1 MYSRDNRTKEKFNLC
16 LVSTGCCSLSS
27 WVTLAITLPGFQYC
41 SFFIREMITLRIKQI
56 LFWSWPVP
64 TGIFPNFFPIFVC
77 SIGIILDSM
86 HPSIKQKTWAG
97 YWCEMVNHFMHN
109 VAKMTKRSLKISR
122 CLHHNILKYGHFLAL
137 FMTGFMATLWCFC
150 LSSAC
155 ILLCIFYSRFGWL
168 WTNFCRSS
176 WRQIPHSSPRP
187 HRVFMQNENRLR

>member
-1 MYSRDNRTKEKFNLC
+1 MKGTDSNFSQHCWLSWYHKVFICTTIQSMYSRDNRTKEKFNLC

-97 YWCEMVNHFMHN
+97 YWCEM
-109 VAKMTKRSLKISR
+109 
-122 CLHHNILKYGHFLAL
+122 G
-137 FMTGFMATLWCFC
+137 
-150 LSSAC
+150 
-155 ILLCIFYSRFGWL
+155 
-168 WTNFCRSS
+168 
-176 WRQIPHSSPRP
+176 
-187 HRVFMQNENRLR
+187 